1 MHFRFEV
8 PGEQAQVEPLLD
20 ALERKLLEHG
30 IPVDVRGDLR
40 LIAEE
45 VACNA
50 VGHGAAGG
58 NADTPHAISI
68 EIVRLEA
75 RVHVEFRDTGSAFDP
90 LAHPC
95 PALDDDILDRPIGGL
110 GVHLVRELAESVSY
124 AREGSHNVLRVVL
137 VIPDPPSE
145 TPT

>member
-1 MHFRFEV
+1 MHFRFEG

-20 ALERKLLEHG
+20 ALERKLVEHG
-30 IPVDVRGDLR
+30 IPAVVRGELR

-50 VGHGAAGG
+50 VGHGAAGDAG
-58 NADTPHAISI
+58 TPHAISI
-68 EIVRLEA
+68 EIVRLAA
-75 RVHVEFRDTGSAFDP
+75 RVHVEFRDTGLAFDP

-124 AREGSHNVLRVVL
+124 AREGPYNVLRAVL
-137 VIPDPPSE
+137 VIPDPNSE
-145 TPT
+145 TPP